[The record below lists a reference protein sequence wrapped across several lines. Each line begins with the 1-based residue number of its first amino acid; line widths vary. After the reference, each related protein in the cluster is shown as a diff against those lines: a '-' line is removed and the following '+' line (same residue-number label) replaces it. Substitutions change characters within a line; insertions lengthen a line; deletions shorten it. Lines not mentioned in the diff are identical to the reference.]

1 MARTKERA
9 GVKAYYEALQRVFE
23 LQSEVLTAVLPHMG
37 ERGRNDEE
45 TFRDFLSKT
54 LPRKFSIGT
63 GFIVCSNPTVPQ
75 SNQNDIV
82 IFDEIH
88 NSPLHRELAAFVY
101 PVEMVYATIKVKGRL
116 KPSNLRGCLR
126 SIAKVR
132 RLAKHKHYVLPTA
145 VPVGPSHPGKT
156 ALAQIEVPYELSP
169 RAYVLAYDME
179 GWASLDS
186 FAESWKQALLKNPDA
201 HLHGVAVLKRNWFVY
216 QMAYTAPDVQVQK
229 FSDNALLRF
238 NSKLIKEIQGMAMA
252 PVSSTRY
259 LQLDLEETANKALNS
274 DARPTPPR
282 AS

>member
-1 MARTKERA
+1 MARTKEA
-9 GVKAYYEALQRVFE
+9 PGVKAHYEALQRVFA

-45 TFRDFLSKT
+45 VFRDFLSKT

-63 GFIVCSNPTVPQ
+63 GFIVCSDPTVPQ

-101 PVEMVYATIKVKGRL
+101 PVEMVYATVEVKGRL
-116 KPSNLRGCLR
+116 KPSNLRGVLK

-132 RLAKHKHYVLPTA
+132 RLAKHKYYVLPAA
-145 VPVGPSHPGKT
+145 VPVGLSHPGKT
-156 ALAQIEVPYELSP
+156 ALAEIEFPDDLPP
-169 RAYVLAYDME
+169 RAYVLAYDVE

-186 FAESWKQALLKNPDA
+186 FTESWKQALLKSPNA

-216 QMAYTAPDVQVQK
+216 QMAYTAPDVQVRK

-238 NSKLIKEIQGMAMA
+238 NSKLLKEIQGMVMA

-259 LQLDLEETANKALNS
+259 LQLELEDTANPPLNRT
-274 DARPTPPR
+274 ARKR
-282 AS
+282 ASG